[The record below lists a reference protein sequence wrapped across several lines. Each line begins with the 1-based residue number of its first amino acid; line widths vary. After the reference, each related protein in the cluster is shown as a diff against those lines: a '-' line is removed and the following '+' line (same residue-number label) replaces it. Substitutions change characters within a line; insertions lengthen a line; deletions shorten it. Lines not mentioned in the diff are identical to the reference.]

1 MDAAVFNTLQRIA
14 AEGDDVQKE
23 ALKDETDAELA
34 SHFSHPANRG
44 DLEELAY
51 DVFNQAWSDA
61 MSEDIVP
68 RIIEVRTKG
77 LTEIDYIDEDLR
89 GMRAYW
95 QGKGGQILS
104 DVVRYERTTMPREE
118 MVTAIDIHL
127 DEIRANFWGPLDN
140 LKSQANEKLRQLPT
154 QRLVELVQAAIT
166 AGTYFGSFAVAT
178 LSAAQIDSIIDEVA
192 ARSGGEVSIIGTRIA
207 TRYLSNVGMEFG
219 QNVAEQVFRTGQIGQ
234 YKGYPVVQVEN
245 FEDFAGN
252 YVLPND
258 ELWIVGRRAGRLT
271 FYGNEAKVQT
281 LQLPSFFLRWETA
294 KDAGMLLYGA
304 QKGRIGRIKLV

>member
-14 AEGDDVQKE
+14 AEEDATQKE
-23 ALKDETDAELA
+23 ALKSETDAELA
-34 SHFSHPANRG
+34 AHFSHPGNRG

-51 DVFNQAWSDA
+51 DVFNQAWADA

-68 RIIEVRTKG
+68 RIIEVRNRG
-77 LTEIDYIDEDLR
+77 LTDVDYIDEDLR

-104 DVVRYERTTMPREE
+104 DVIRYERTTMPREE

-127 DEIRANFWGPLDN
+127 DEIRSGFWGPLDN
-140 LKSQANEKLRQLPT
+140 LRGQANEKLRQLPT
-154 QRLVELVQAAIT
+154 MRLVELVQAAIQS
-166 AGTYFGSFAVAT
+166 GTYFGSFPVAT

-192 ARSGGEVSIIGTRIA
+192 AKSGGEVTILGTRIA

-234 YKGYPVVQVEN
+234 YKGYGVVQVEN

-271 FYGNEAKVQT
+271 FYGADAKVQT
-281 LQLPSFFLRWETA
+281 LQLPSFYLRWETA

-304 QKGRIGRIKLV
+304 AKGRIGRIKLT